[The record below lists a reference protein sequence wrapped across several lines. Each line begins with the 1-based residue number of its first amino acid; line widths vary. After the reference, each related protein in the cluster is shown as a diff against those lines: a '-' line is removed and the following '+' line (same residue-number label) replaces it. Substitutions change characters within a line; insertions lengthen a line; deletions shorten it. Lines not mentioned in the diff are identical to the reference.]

1 MSSLRSA
8 WRTATGRRTR
18 RYNKLSD
25 IDVGEDINEL
35 DPDEISKQILKDPN
49 LTPRRGRKLNV
60 LLKIRDTAKK
70 QGKTGIQLKNEV
82 KSIARRN
89 MQAKKEEDAA
99 VDRMMEQINDEI
111 DLERSEALRKS
122 LPTVPNHPIRQ
133 TKSAS
138 KSRPAGGKRRS
149 SKKSRRNQRR

>member
-8 WRTATGRRTR
+8 WKAATGRRTR
-18 RYNKLSD
+18 KYNKLSD
-25 IDVGEDINEL
+25 IDQSISKL
-35 DPDEISKQILKDPN
+35 DPDDISKQILKDPD

-60 LLKIRDTAKK
+60 LLNIRDAAKK
-70 QGKTGIQLKNEV
+70 QGKTGLQLKNEV
-82 KSIARRN
+82 NSLARI
-89 MQAKKEEDAA
+89 QIEAKKKED
-99 VDRMMEQINDEI
+99 VEVNRMMEQINDEI

-149 SKKSRRNQRR
+149 LKKSRRNRRR